1 MVQCKIKSFNEVN
14 IHSPTANLGLSIAF
28 GLVVVYV
35 GYKMYRHFLYWC
47 SSYGREAK
55 AKREPALQQ
64 STSVDMI
71 GRQGGGG

>member
-1 MVQCKIKSFNEVN
+1 MVQYKSKSFNDVN

-35 GYKMYRHFLYWC
+35 GYKMYRHFVYRC

-55 AKREPALQQ
+55 AKREPALHH
-64 STSVDMI
+64 STSVDML
-71 GRQGGGG
+71 